1 MKATGMIRHI
11 DELGRIVI
19 PKEMRRQMDIQSND
33 PVEIFVDGDH
43 ILLAKYAPTCIFCG
57 GTENVSLFK
66 DKKIC
71 ERCRAELAAENK

>member
-1 MKATGMIRHI
+1 MKSTGIVRQI
-11 DELGRIVI
+11 DELGRIVV
-19 PKEMRRQMDIQSND
+19 PKEIRKKMYIESGD
-33 PVEIFVDGDH
+33 PLEIFVDGDH

-71 ERCRAELAAENK
+71 ERCRAELAAESK

>member
-19 PKEMRRQMDIQSND
+19 PKEIRRQMDIQNND
-33 PVEIFVDGDH
+33 PVEIFVEGGR
-43 ILLAKYAPTCIFCG
+43 ILLAKYEPTCIFCA
-57 GTENVSLFK
+57 GTEEVELFK

-71 ERCRAELAAENK
+71 RACRRELAKEEA

>member
-1 MKATGMIRHI
+1 MKATGIVRNM
-11 DELGRIVI
+11 DNLGRLVI
-19 PKEMRRQMDIQSND
+19 PSEIRRVLQIEEKD